1 VANPLQDSRW
11 KRYPAGD
18 LFQFY
23 PGPRTS
29 IRFEKLIE
37 GIQDFEKIRILRE
50 QFEEGGNEEG
60 LRALDNALSLIQI
73 EKLDSIPAAEMIEKA
88 KEILNQF

>member
-1 VANPLQDSRW
+1 MQ
-11 KRYPAGD
+11 
-18 LFQFY
+18 
-23 PGPRTS
+23 GPRTS

-50 QFEEGGNEEG
+50 QFMNNGNEEG

-73 EKLDSIPAAEMIEKA
+73 EELDKTPAAEMVEMAKA
-88 KEILNQF
+88 ILNKY